1 MDENKQLY
9 LKAPSIKDFREI
21 LLKDKDRP
29 GYHFC
34 DPEGIGDPGDPNGC
48 FYANGRYH
56 MMYLYRH
63 EEKGFCWGHVSSVDL
78 LHWRHHPDCIM
89 AGVHGRGCYS
99 GGAFLDDDGKCY
111 ISFWDFVEDEKS
123 FGGIRIAVSD
133 GEPYEDW
140 EILPEF
146 AVTCNVGMGV
156 ATVKGK
162 DGCEH
167 IVGAADPSNI
177 WKKDGKYYM
186 QTGNLI
192 VLDRYSR
199 GENPPEDLRGDW
211 ADLFSSDDLRSWTYE
226 GRFYDREK
234 CLHTADSEDCMCPSF
249 LLLPSAQG
257 GGADSGKYLQL
268 FIAHNR
274 GCQYYTGEY
283 VKDQNRFIPEK
294 HGRMSV
300 VDSAYFA
307 PEALIAPD
315 GRQIMWVWLRDNPDN
330 GEARGWSGVFSMAR
344 ELWYAQD
351 DDTLRMAPVK
361 EYERLRINPR
371 SFAVDVAEAEVKE
384 LPVINGSSFELKL
397 NDIAPDARGNFELR
411 IRCSEN
417 GEEYTRIYFDT
428 ETSELVMDSTKGSA
442 RGWAAVERMP
452 VALPEDEKL
461 TLTVF
466 VDKTVVE
473 IYANDRAAIGRRIY
487 PAHDGTKVFLYRKN
501 AGCSLNVQTWEMAPC
516 NPF

>member
-9 LKAPSIKDFREI
+9 LKAPLIKDFREI

-78 LHWRHHPDCIM
+78 LHWRHHPDCII

-111 ISFWDFVEDEKS
+111 ISFWDFVADETS
-123 FGGIRIAVSD
+123 YGGIRIAVSD

-140 EILPEF
+140 YVLPEF

-211 ADLFSSDDLRSWTYE
+211 ADLFSSDDLRSWNYE

-249 LLLPSAQG
+249 LPLPSAQG
-257 GGADSGKYLQL
+257 GA
-268 FIAHNR
+268 R
-274 GCQYYTGEY
+274 TRWRRC
-283 VKDQNRFIPEK
+283 
-294 HGRMSV
+294 
-300 VDSAYFA
+300 
-307 PEALIAPD
+307 
-315 GRQIMWVWLRDNPDN
+315 RQRQV
-330 GEARGWSGVFSMAR
+330 S
-344 ELWYAQD
+344 
-351 DDTLRMAPVK
+351 
-361 EYERLRINPR
+361 
-371 SFAVDVAEAEVKE
+371 
-384 LPVINGSSFELKL
+384 
-397 NDIAPDARGNFELR
+397 
-411 IRCSEN
+411 
-417 GEEYTRIYFDT
+417 
-428 ETSELVMDSTKGSA
+428 
-442 RGWAAVERMP
+442 AAVHRP
-452 VALPEDEKL
+452 
-461 TLTVF
+461 
-466 VDKTVVE
+466 
-473 IYANDRAAIGRRIY
+473 
-487 PAHDGTKVFLYRKN
+487 
-501 AGCSLNVQTWEMAPC
+501 
-516 NPF
+516 